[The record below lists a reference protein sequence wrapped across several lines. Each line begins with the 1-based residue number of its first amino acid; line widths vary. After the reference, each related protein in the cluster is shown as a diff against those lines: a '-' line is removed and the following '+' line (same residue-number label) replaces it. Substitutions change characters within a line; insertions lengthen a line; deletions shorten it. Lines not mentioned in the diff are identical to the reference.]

1 MKKVQ
6 AEIMID
12 GLKARGFKKVFSC
25 NIEELLKS
33 LENYRLRRP
42 GEDVEE
48 ELIKELDKIIDKE
61 GIDIGDMGHPEMLEV
76 ARVFDIDLPKD
87 GIYTDT
93 RSLRKHISDWVLNN
107 LDDGFLHEKRKDELL
122 EMLKVIKVSPSEKTK
137 NLPLKKLR
145 SYVEDYLED
154 FAIMECRDEEDEST
168 PDLDSMNRKELI
180 NFAKENDM
188 QISSV
193 PLTTDELRDTIE
205 NILDDW
211 EEDDDE
217 WDDDELDVEEMDRE
231 ELYDYV
237 REMGFSVTSLHKKSS
252 LKKLRRLVANLD
264 RGQSIKVK
272 EGKKGKKAKIEI
284 PESMEVWSN
293 GNHVNIFL
301 FGKTNYD
308 HIYFQVGEKHA
319 KKHLTELFD
328 SLHCDMFRF
337 LGHYQIQ
344 YLMSVC
350 SAGLGVEEATLIQKN
365 GVYVFIDRVSTL
377 ERQIRNYSDA
387 IEKTTEL
394 KRKKEEALN
403 AVKEEF
409 REKTGYTGPAEYHLI
424 FTHLQGNKLN

>member
-33 LENYRLRRP
+33 LEDYRSRRP
-42 GEDVEE
+42 GRDVEE
-48 ELIKELDKIIDKE
+48 ELIEELDKIIDKE
-61 GIDIGDMGHPEMLEV
+61 GIDIRDMGHPEMLEV

-93 RSLRKHISDWVLNN
+93 RLLRKHISNWILDSV
-107 LDDGFLHEKRKDELL
+107 DDGFLHEKRKDELL
-122 EMLKVIKVSPSEKTK
+122 EMLEVIKVSPSEKTK

-145 SYVEDYLED
+145 SYVEDCLED
-154 FAIMECRDEEDEST
+154 FTPMEYEAD
-168 PDLDSMNRKELI
+168 
-180 NFAKENDM
+180 
-188 QISSV
+188 
-193 PLTTDELRDTIE
+193 
-205 NILDDW
+205 
-211 EEDDDE
+211 
-217 WDDDELDVEEMDRE
+217 DDDELDVEEMNRE
-231 ELYDYV
+231 GLYACV
-237 REMGFSVTSLHKKSS
+237 REMGFSVTPLHKKSS

-272 EGKKGKKAKIEI
+272 EGKKAKIEI

-301 FGKTNYD
+301 LGKVNYD

-377 ERQIRNYSDA
+377 EKQIRNYSDA

-409 REKTGYTGPAEYHLI
+409 REKTGYTGPAKYHLI